1 MKIKYLIISPELNET
16 HELLFLGSVSRIIS
30 KSLLE
35 RLKNTQTDLNWS
47 PKVSFDESLLKIFEA
62 YKTNISSAVDELQE

>member
-1 MKIKYLIISPELNET
+1 MISPELNET
-16 HELLFLGSVSRIIS
+16 QELLFLGSVRRIIS
-30 KSLLE
+30 KSFLD